1 MKLKLL
7 AILILFTVFFS
18 HPGYAQD
25 TTAAII
31 YSSVTKADSTHSAD
45 SIKVH
50 SKKDSSLDIINQLQP
65 PSILEV
71 ISVGKVIWAII
82 FFVAGLYII
91 RLITKVLEIFAERST
106 SYRITIKGVIPVVR
120 IFGWMIIIYIVIA
133 GIFRPPVSTVIAVTA
148 SVGIAVGF
156 AAQDILKN
164 IFGGI
169 MILFDRPFQ
178 VGDKIQLGEY
188 YGEVMKI
195 GLRSTKIVTPDDSTV
210 TIPNGELMNKSV
222 SNTNYGEPD
231 CQVVAEI
238 YLPIDIDTERV
249 RQLATEAAQV
259 SRYVYLNKPITVLFF
274 NEIKDRRAYLKMR
287 LKAYVIDIR
296 YEFQF
301 KSDMTEVVMKEL
313 LKMNLISTEDYN

>member
-1 MKLKLL
+1 MKLKP
-7 AILILFTVFFS
+7 IFIVILFAAVLA
-18 HPGYAQD
+18 PLQYPQD
-25 TTAAII
+25 SAAK
-31 YSSVTKADSTHSAD
+31 SVDSVIVSAD
-45 SIKVH
+45 SSIASDSVKAV
-50 SKKDSSLDIINQLQP
+50 SKKDSSTDLITQLQP

-71 ISVGKVIWAII
+71 VSVGKVIWAII
-82 FFVAGLYII
+82 FFIAGLYLI
-91 RLITKVLEIFAERST
+91 RLITKILEIFSERST
-106 SYRITIKGVIPVVR
+106 NYRITIKGIAPIVR

-133 GIFRPPVSTVIAVTA
+133 GIFRPPVATVIAVTA

-188 YGEVMKI
+188 YGEVIKI
-195 GLRSTKIVTPDDSTV
+195 GLRSTKVVTPDDSTV

-222 SNTNYGEPD
+222 SNTNYGEPN

-238 YLPIDIDTERV
+238 YLPIDIDTQRV
-249 RQLATEAAQV
+249 RQIAIEAAQV

-287 LKAYVIDIR
+287 LKAYVMDIR

-301 KSDMTEVVMKEL
+301 KSDMTELVMKEL
-313 LKMNLISTEDYN
+313 LSLNLITTDDYS